1 MSLGGMLFG
10 GGAFS
15 QWSVVCEM
23 VLAAGKARD
32 EKVVLGAIGWQP
44 THCSQ
49 FISCFCPPQAEL
61 MPWDGHSTR

>member
-32 EKVVLGAIGWQP
+32 EKVVLGAIGRLLL
-44 THCSQ
+44 TAHNS
-49 FISCFCPPQAEL
+49 
-61 MPWDGHSTR
+61 

>member
-1 MSLGGMLFG
+1 MLFG

-32 EKVVLGAIGWQP
+32 EKVVLGAIGRLLL
-44 THCSQ
+44 TAHNS
-49 FISCFCPPQAEL
+49 
-61 MPWDGHSTR
+61 